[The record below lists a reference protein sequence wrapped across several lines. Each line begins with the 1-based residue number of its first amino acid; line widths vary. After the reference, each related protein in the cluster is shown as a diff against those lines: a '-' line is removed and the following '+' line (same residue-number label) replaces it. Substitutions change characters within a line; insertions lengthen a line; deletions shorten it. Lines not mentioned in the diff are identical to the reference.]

1 MDGLPERGRLGGVGR
16 ELARARRG
24 ELDHLG
30 EGGRRRAEGG
40 ARALD
45 HRPAQGAAAD
55 DTDEQ
60 ADAERGKPAQREA
73 ALQLAK
79 SQTAYDWTRADYG
92 SRLRDLAAMLCSRVC
107 HDLINPVGAIGNG
120 LEVLA
125 DPAQTEMAPFA
136 RDLISNAAKQ
146 ARAKLEFARLAYGA
160 SSTAGTEFD
169 TRECE
174 RVARLLFEIE
184 KAELDWQVPLI
195 LLPKHKAKLLMNM
208 LLIGAGAVPR
218 GGYVRVGAE
227 GAAGAE
233 SFRITAKGAKTL
245 VPAGAEALLLGNPE
259 EGVDARGIQP
269 FYTGLLARITGMA
282 LKIGIENEEFVFTA
296 VPAEAPAK
304 AEAA

>member
-1 MDGLPERGRLGGVGR
+1 MVDII
-16 ELARARRG
+16 ELKA
-24 ELDHLG
+24 
-30 EGGRRRAEGG
+30 
-40 ARALD
+40 
-45 HRPAQGAAAD
+45 
-55 DTDEQ
+55 T
-60 ADAERGKPAQREA
+60 
-73 ALQLAK
+73 
-79 SQTAYDWTRADYG
+79 
-92 SRLRDLAAMLCSRVC
+92 DLAAMLCSRVC

-136 RDLISNAAKQ
+136 RDLISNAARQ

-218 GGYVRVGAE
+218 GGYVRVAVE
-227 GAAGAE
+227 GPAGE
-233 SFRITAKGAKTL
+233 ERFRITAKGAKTL
-245 VPAGAEALLLGNPE
+245 VPAGAAALLAGAPE
-259 EGVDARGIQP
+259 DGVDARGIQP
-269 FYTGLLARITGMA
+269 FYTGLLARMTGMA
-282 LKIGIENEEFVFTA
+282 LTIGLENEEFVFTA
-296 VPAEAPAK
+296 TPEPAPA
-304 AEAA
+304 AAAA

>member
-1 MDGLPERGRLGGVGR
+1 MVDII
-16 ELARARRG
+16 ELKA
-24 ELDHLG
+24 
-30 EGGRRRAEGG
+30 
-40 ARALD
+40 
-45 HRPAQGAAAD
+45 
-55 DTDEQ
+55 T
-60 ADAERGKPAQREA
+60 
-73 ALQLAK
+73 
-79 SQTAYDWTRADYG
+79 
-92 SRLRDLAAMLCSRVC
+92 DLAAMLCSRVC

-218 GGYVRVGAE
+218 GGYVRVAVE
-227 GAAGAE
+227 GPAGE
-233 SFRITAKGAKTL
+233 ERFRITAKGTKTL
-245 VPAGAEALLLGNPE
+245 VPSGSEGLLSGSPE

-269 FYTGLLARITGMA
+269 FYTGLLGRMTGMA
-282 LKIGIENEEFVFTA
+282 LAIGIENEEFFLTA
-296 VPAEAPAK
+296 TPEAAPA